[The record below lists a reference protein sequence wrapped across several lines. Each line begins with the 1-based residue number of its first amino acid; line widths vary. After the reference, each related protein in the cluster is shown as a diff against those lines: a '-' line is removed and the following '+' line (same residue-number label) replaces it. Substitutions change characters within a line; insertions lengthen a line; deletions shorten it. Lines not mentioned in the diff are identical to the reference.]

1 MPAHPLLE
9 KQNVLHA
16 KASSLLEEVLF
27 PILKKYGDISV
38 GGSYAYKLLNHPD
51 IDIDIVNEDCSK
63 ELFVALCAEL
73 ISLEYTSKFT
83 STDRVHY
90 PHIHPGKRP
99 TGYWVAPTIHFDDTL
114 WKIDIWL
121 QKPEWHTGDTNRY
134 ADEFA
139 RVDDETRITILSLK
153 QELIEKKLYGVGN
166 EFVSVDVYEGVLRG
180 AVKTVDE
187 LRDFVTLRKL
197 LVE

>member
-1 MPAHPLLE
+1 MSTHPLLE
-9 KQNVLHA
+9 KQNVLYA

-27 PILKKYGDISV
+27 PILKKYGDVSV

-63 ELFVALCAEL
+63 ELFAALCAEL
-73 ISLEYTSKFT
+73 ISLEYTSKFA

-121 QKPEWHTGDTNRY
+121 QKPEWHTGNTSRY
-134 ADEFA
+134 TDELRA
-139 RVDDETRITILSLK
+139 LSDEKRITILSLK
-153 QELIEKKLYGVGN
+153 EQLVTLGLYGVGK
-166 EFVSVDVYEGVLRG
+166 EFSSVDVYESVLRG
-180 AVKTVDE
+180 GVETIDA
-187 LRDFVTLRKL
+187 LRDFASDKG
-197 LVE
+197 

>member
-27 PILKKYGDISV
+27 PILKKYGDVSV

-63 ELFVALCAEL
+63 ELFAALCAEL
-73 ISLEYTSKFT
+73 ISLEYTSKFA

-90 PHIHPGKRP
+90 PHIHQGKRP

-114 WKIDIWL
+114 WKMDIWL

-134 ADEFA
+134 ELTNYSR
-139 RVDDETRITILSLK
+139 RVTTKHASRSSHSNKNLLKRNSMELVTSLCRLMYMRAYLEV
-153 QELIEKKLYGVGN
+153 Q
-166 EFVSVDVYEGVLRG
+166 
-180 AVKTVDE
+180 
-187 LRDFVTLRKL
+187 
-197 LVE
+197 